1 MSLRTLWKKTYT
13 LRRYAA
19 QEIFVGGYPSA
30 TYTEMQV
37 SLDVQPDM
45 NASSIDKDGTRR
57 VQRLTSYG
65 NEPILTDNVE
75 QGTRADRLFFDG
87 SWFECDSSM
96 MYEHTPISHYTA
108 TWVRIPE
115 GVAV

>member
-1 MSLRTLWKKTYT
+1 MSLRSLWKKTYT
-13 LRRYAA
+13 LRRYAG
-19 QEIFVGGYPSA
+19 QEIFDGYPIA
-30 TYTEMQV
+30 TYSTMRV

-45 NASSIDKDGTRR
+45 NASSTDKDGKRK

-65 NEPILTDNVE
+65 NDPIYTDNVE
-75 QGTRADRLFFDG
+75 LGTRADRLFFDG
-87 SWFECDSSM
+87 DWFECDSVM

-115 GVAV
+115 GVVK